1 MFKRTNKISA
11 LLIVLLCM
19 TVTMTN
25 STLVASSHTLSASA
39 ENLIVG
45 GSCSSFADGFS
56 VGMGIATLFGCGW
69 CALGGIAARVAAIYI
84 CD

>member
-1 MFKRTNKISA
+1 MFKRTKRIFV

-25 STLVASSHTLSASA
+25 STLVAGAHSLSASA
-39 ENLIVG
+39 ENLVVG

-56 VGMGIATLFGCGW
+56 VGMGIATLFGCAW
-69 CALGGIAARVAAIYI
+69 CPIGGIAARVAAMYL
-84 CD
+84 C